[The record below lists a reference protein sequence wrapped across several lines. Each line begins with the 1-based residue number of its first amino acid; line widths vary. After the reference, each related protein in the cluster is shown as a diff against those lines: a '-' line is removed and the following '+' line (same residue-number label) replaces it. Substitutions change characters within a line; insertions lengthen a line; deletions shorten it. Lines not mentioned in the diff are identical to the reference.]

1 MVLNLNRDNNLLH
14 WIVFWIIFYNVVF
27 GVFIG
32 LIFLGGFCFWFNVV
46 LLAIVMFLW
55 FVIFYYSYKRVR
67 DINRFEINM
76 HMQFAQW
83 ELTEFLNQLKYEGN
97 LFANRVNLF
106 LLAESLIFLSF
117 FTYTSE
123 IETYNDPFVY
133 VIIIF
138 AIIVTLYYLYVM
150 MKNYIDIG
158 KLDSFIRTNVDIYR
172 LVSNTRIGLSVNFIF
187 SFCLISLFFLF

>member
-1 MVLNLNRDNNLLH
+1 
-14 WIVFWIIFYNVVF
+14 
-27 GVFIG
+27 
-32 LIFLGGFCFWFNVV
+32 
-46 LLAIVMFLW
+46 
-55 FVIFYYSYKRVR
+55 
-67 DINRFEINM
+67 M